1 MRVPRIAAPSPSHG
15 GSTPRAARPA
25 GVCPPLLAPSAC
37 AAARPDSLAASA
49 PRHLL
54 AGSRPGI
61 LRSSSAPVSGIR
73 EPNMPFA
80 RVALPLP
87 LRQSF
92 VYRVPE
98 AMAERAVPG
107 AQVLVPFRGR
117 AKRGIVVGLAPACDL
132 ERVSDLT
139 SVLPAPPLSAHLLE
153 LARWIAD
160 YYLAPLG
167 EVLAAALPGGLEGF
181 AGSRARRAAEE
192 ERVMTLPLPERVRL
206 TGAQSAAVREVVE
219 AIGRGGFTPLL
230 LHGVTASGKTEV
242 YLRAAHAAR
251 EAGGQTLVLVPEV
264 ALGSQV
270 VAAFRRRFTG
280 RVGVL
285 HSYLS
290 VGERRRNWEL
300 ASRGALDVVV
310 GARSAVFAPLPR
322 LRLIV
327 VDEEHEPAYKQSERL
342 RYHGRDVAV
351 RRAQLLDVPV
361 VLGSATPSL
370 ESLANAARGKYRLL
384 SLPTRVDSRPLPA
397 MRVVD
402 LRREASAGAL
412 LSTPLRAALAERLAR
427 REQAVLFLNRRGHS
441 HYTQCRAC
449 GFTPGCPNCDI
460 TLTLHLG
467 PPEWRCHYCD
477 HRQPASA
484 RCPACQAPML
494 RFAGAGTQR
503 AEREIAAAFPAA
515 RVLRLDTDVARTPGR
530 TPDVLAAFAGG
541 EADVLLGTQMIAKGL
556 DFPRVTL
563 VGVLDADVAL
573 HLPDFRAAER
583 TFQLLVQVSGRA
595 GRGPVAGEV
604 FVQTCT
610 PEHPAVAAA
619 VLHDERMFLDSELAQ
634 RREAGYPPFTR
645 LATLLFSGR
654 DEEQVETTAARVR
667 EAIAEQAAAS
677 GITVLGPAPQAL
689 ARLKG
694 RHRWHLL
701 LKARNAGRLRELG
714 AAALERA
721 EALRSKS
728 VRVMADVDPVEVL

>member
-1 MRVPRIAAPSPSHG
+1 
-15 GSTPRAARPA
+15 
-25 GVCPPLLAPSAC
+25 
-37 AAARPDSLAASA
+37 
-49 PRHLL
+49 
-54 AGSRPGI
+54 
-61 LRSSSAPVSGIR
+61 
-73 EPNMPFA
+73 MPFA
-80 RVALPLP
+80 HVALPLP
-87 LRQSF
+87 LRQTF
-92 VYRVPE
+92 LYRIPE
-98 AMAERAVPG
+98 ALVPRAVPG
-107 AQVLVPFRGR
+107 AQVAVPFRGR
-117 AKRGIVVGLAPACDL
+117 ARRGFVVALSATCDL
-132 ERVSDLT
+132 EKVSDLT
-139 SVLPAPPLSAHLLE
+139 GVLPVPPLSKHLLE
-153 LARWIAD
+153 LARWIAE

-181 AGSRARRAAEE
+181 ARSRARRGAEE
-192 ERVMTLPLPERVRL
+192 EPVMTLPLPERVRL
-206 TGAQSAAVREVVE
+206 TSGQAVAVREVTGAV
-219 AIGRGGFTPLL
+219 ARGGFAPLL

-270 VAAFRRRFTG
+270 VAAFRKRFSA
-280 RVGVL
+280 RIGVL
-285 HSYLS
+285 HSYLT

-310 GARSAVFAPLPR
+310 GARSAVFAPLPN

-327 VDEEHEPAYKQSERL
+327 VDEEHEPAYKQSEML

-351 RRAQLLDVPV
+351 RRAQLLGIPV

-384 SLPTRVDSRPLPA
+384 RLPRRVDSRPMPVV
-397 MRVVD
+397 RVVD
-402 LRREASAGAL
+402 LRRDSAGDEL
-412 LSTPLRAALAERLAR
+412 LSRPLRQAIAGRLDR
-427 REQAVLFLNRRGHS
+427 REQTVLFLNRRGHS

-460 TLTLHLG
+460 TLTLHLA
-467 PPEWRCHYCD
+467 PSEWRCHYCD
-477 HRQPASA
+477 HRQPASM
-484 RCPACQAPML
+484 RCPSCQAPML

-515 RVLRLDTDVARTPGR
+515 RLLRLDTDVARVKGSTHA
-530 TPDVLAAFAGG
+530 VLAAFAGG

-610 PEHPAVAAA
+610 PDHHAVAAA
-619 VLHDERMFLDSELAQ
+619 ALNDERMFLDCELGQ
-634 RREAGYPPFTR
+634 RREAGYPPFRR
-645 LATLLFSGR
+645 LATVLFSGT
-654 DEEQVETTAARVR
+654 DEGEVE
-667 EAIAEQAAAS
+667 AAATRIRERIEAPA
-677 GITVLGPAPQAL
+677 GAAGVELLGPAPQAL

-701 LKARNAGRLRELG
+701 LKGTNATRLRET
-714 AAALERA
+714 AAL
-721 EALRSKS
+721 ALEQADAARLKG
-728 VRVMADVDPVEVL
+728 VKVMADVDPVEVL